1 MNDTRSEESSN
12 NFNSMNNM
20 KTLILLLE
28 KAEQIL
34 SIINLSDG
42 IVRKY
47 NQLKEMTFE
56 KLGLEFKPLIKKCST
71 NTNEE
76 NRSTNTSYS
85 ATKIQSVTNTQNNNN
100 DLNILYEIL
109 NRTRNLNQRK
119 NLVIEFLFDL
129 IDKFK
134 FENNSHFLRQ
144 IINDSG
150 NIFESQLDKI
160 YTNKIQMNF
169 TKNFDDLE
177 FEIKMEEIK
186 IKEYLNKSEISYKKF
201 INKFNQGS
209 NTGIASNYSHYNS
222 QHNVEEIVNEYERK
236 LNDLRRSH
244 EQEIIEYNHRFNE
257 MRVKFNPD
265 LENDFYQLKENF
277 ENLRIIID
285 KVDELVS
292 PTYEKYYQKNA
303 SWYESQKED
312 FKNRELDRIN
322 FLICLVNKFFVDNKY
337 LIDLVSSLQKDKI
350 SLIEERNLPYVIN
363 AIQNNQL
370 LGEIY
375 EEAKVYEN
383 QSDNFHRNFEQVIDF
398 INKNFENI

>member
-1 MNDTRSEESSN
+1 MNDSKNEETST
-12 NFNSMNNM
+12 NM

-47 NQLKEMTFE
+47 NQLKEMTFD
-56 KLGLEFKPLIKKCST
+56 KLGLQFKPLIRKCSSL
-71 NTNEE
+71 NED
-76 NRSTNTSYS
+76 NKIININTS
-85 ATKIQSVTNTQNNNN
+85 TKINTPSSHNN
-100 DLNILYEIL
+100 DINILYEIL

-119 NLVIEFLFDL
+119 NFVIEFLFDL

-134 FENNSHFLRQ
+134 FENNSHYVRQ
-144 IINDSG
+144 IINDSA
-150 NIFESQLDKI
+150 NIFETQLDKI
-160 YTNKIQMNF
+160 FANKIPFNLS
-169 TKNFDDLE
+169 KNFDDLE
-177 FEIKMEEIK
+177 FEMKMEEIK

-201 INKFNQGS
+201 INKFNQVNS
-209 NTGIASNYSHYNS
+209 LTSNYSHYNS
-222 QHNVEEIVNEYERK
+222 PDNVEEIVGEYERK
-236 LNDLRRSH
+236 LADLRRSH
-244 EQEIIEYNHRFNE
+244 EAELIEYNHRFNE
-257 MRVKFNPD
+257 LRIKFNPE

-277 ENLRIIID
+277 ENLRVIVD
-285 KVDELVS
+285 KVDELVA

-303 SWYESQKED
+303 SWYESQKEESM
-312 FKNRELDRIN
+312 NRELDRIN

-350 SLIEERNLPYVIN
+350 SLVEERNLPYVIN

-370 LGEIY
+370 LSEIC
-375 EEAKVYEN
+375 EDAKICET
-383 QSDNFHRNFEQVIDF
+383 QSENFHRNFEQVIDY